1 MVSPDTVIVR
11 RRCRSLTTF
20 NYLSGVS
27 EMTTLNNVYTKS
39 ATIGL
44 DADVKFDAVVSEA
57 IQAGILSVTDKARR
71 VDDVGNLIKIDHK
84 SISDECNDY
93 IELTLPTYVKAILKQ
108 YNKAADGLAKAAEL
122 YEADSVEFKAADSL
136 YSRAKSRLPLD
147 ENGCELT
154 TELSFVYMSTADFK
168 KWEHPHKKELGE
180 YRDNKRGIL
189 RMNFRRLV
197 EAAHDLV
204 KSQDKTEE
212 TWSQVLARTLK
223 SFTGE
228 KIAPKWHAVGITS
241 DDIVYAFLILE
252 KGRAFAESREK
263 QQAAKNGKAAAK
275 RAAQQ
280 AA

>member
-1 MVSPDTVIVR
+1 MVSPDTVIVG
-11 RRCRSLTTF
+11 SDAVGVSF
-20 NYLSGVS
+20 NYLL
-27 EMTTLNNVYTKS
+27 EYLKMTTLNNVYTKS
-39 ATIGL
+39 ASIGL
-44 DADVKFDAVVSEA
+44 DADIKFDAIVSEA
-57 IQAGILSVTDKARR
+57 IQAGLLSVTDKARK
-71 VDDVGNLIKIDHK
+71 VDGAGNLIGIDHK
-84 SISDECNDY
+84 AIADECSKY
-93 IELTLPTYVKAILKQ
+93 IELTIPAYVKAVLKQ
-108 YNKAADGLAKAAEL
+108 YNKAADGLSKAADL
-122 YEADSVEFKAADSL
+122 YEADNVEFKAADSL

-147 ENGCELT
+147 ENGGELT
-154 TELSFVYMSTADFK
+154 TDLSFVYMSTADFK
-168 KWEHPHKKELGE
+168 TFEHTNKKELAK
-180 YRDNKRGIL
+180 YRDDKRGIL

-204 KSQDKTEE
+204 KTQDKTEE

-228 KIAPKWHAVGITS
+228 KIAPKWHAAGITS
-241 DDIVYAFLILE
+241 DDIVHAFLVLE